1 MAKVQAEVTS
11 IVSDSCLRMG
21 SKEKNTITE
30 ERYRQIQNLK
40 ALNIDEAALYDRQIR
55 LWGLESQ
62 QRIRNANIL
71 IAGIKGL
78 GNEIC
83 KNLVLA
89 GIGSLTILDHEPVT
103 VQDLGAQFF
112 LTDSDIGKN
121 RAEAAAVQV
130 QALNPR
136 VVVKTDTGDIETK
149 PDTFFDQFDIVCI
162 TNASKPTLVRRTANG
177 SDKTP
182 SVLHLLWRLQQ
193 QVRLDVICRSNKTPF
208 YAADTFGMFG
218 YIFCDLHSHNYI
230 QVRKEEPTTKNGTPR
245 EISEARVE
253 EYCTLVE
260 SLERDWSDI
269 KKAQLKK
276 RVSKAYPMTLLR
288 YRFQELH
295 GHLPSSKDEAELWN
309 LRNVYLPQLGFTDLS
324 FLDDSMIEQV
334 SPPASVYSIMQH
346 N

>member
-1 MAKVQAEVTS
+1 M
-11 IVSDSCLRMG
+11 RMET
-21 SKEKNTITE
+21 KENNTITE
-30 ERYRQIQNLK
+30 
-40 ALNIDEAALYDRQIR
+40 DEAALYDRQIR

-71 IAGIKGL
+71 VVGMKGL

-112 LTDSDIGKN
+112 LTESDIGKN
-121 RAEAAAVQV
+121 RAEASAIQV

-136 VVVKTDTGDIETK
+136 VLVKTEDEDIEKKT
-149 PDTFFDQFDIVCI
+149 DDFFEQFDVVCV
-162 TNASKPTLVRRTANG
+162 TNASKSTLVRLDG
-177 SDKTP
+177 IC
-182 SVLHLLWRLQQ
+182 RLQ
-193 QVRLDVICRSNKTPF
+193 KTPF

-230 QVRKEEPTTKNGTPR
+230 QIRKEEPTTKSGTPR

-253 EYCTLVE
+253 EYCTFSE
-260 SLERDWSDI
+260 SLDRDWSDV

-276 RVSKAYPMTLLR
+276 RVSRAYPMTLCMILAQTSDTELSPVCAIVGGILA
-288 YRFQELH
+288 QEIIKVLS
-295 GHLPSSKDEAELWN
+295 GKELPIQNWFFYDGIAGSGLIHH
-309 LRNVYLPQLGFTDLS
+309 
-324 FLDDSMIEQV
+324 IEKGK
-334 SPPASVYSIMQH
+334 SIILQ
-346 N
+346 